1 MKLALALSIFY
12 LVVISGHATQ
22 WRDVKSQHDSPRYQE
37 IVRKLFPELDGSEG
51 SSPTGRITNGIQARL
66 GEFPYQVYMYM
77 FEPIGVAY
85 LCGGSVI

>member
-1 MKLALALSIFY
+1 MKFALALSIFH

-22 WRDVKSQHDSPRYQE
+22 WRDVKSQQDSPQYQE
-37 IVRKLFPELDGSEG
+37 IVKRLFPELNSSEG
-51 SSPTGRITNGIQARL
+51 PASTGRITNGIQARL

-77 FEPIGVAY
+77 YEPIGVAY